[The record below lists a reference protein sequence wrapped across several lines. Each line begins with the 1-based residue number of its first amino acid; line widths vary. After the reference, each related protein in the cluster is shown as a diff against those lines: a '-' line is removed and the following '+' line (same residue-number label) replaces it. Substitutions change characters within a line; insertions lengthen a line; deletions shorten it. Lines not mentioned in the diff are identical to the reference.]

1 MGIKQE
7 SVDRL
12 GKILGGVEVLSGK
25 GPGTA
30 SIKKAVEKI
39 AKEQAEANEAEAEK
53 LIRAALTIHNEAKT
67 VEKQFNSNMAKINKN
82 FDKAIKAVERL
93 GNGGG
98 QSEDDSQG
106 QE

>member
-12 GKILGGVEVLSGK
+12 GKILGGSEVLSGK

-39 AKEQAEANEAEAEK
+39 MKEQAEANEAEAEK

-67 VEKQFNSNMAKINKN
+67 AERQFNSNMAKINKN
-82 FDKAIKAVERL
+82 FDKAIKAIDKL
-93 GNGGG
+93 GNGG
-98 QSEDDSQG
+98 QSEDETENNG
-106 QE
+106 